1 MNFGNLLQQAQQ
13 MQRKVNKAKKEFDER
28 EFEFNSQDDLIVGK
42 MKGNLSISELH
53 IQDSLIQ
60 EDKENME
67 ALLIATIN
75 QAIENVSKERED
87 TLNKVTNV
95 ITNQFQAIGWIECT
109 TSSGSYFIG
118 DTEYYAYDE
127 LYWFVTDEGLGQ
139 YVRSSAIR
147 RNQGVVNLN

>member
-13 MQRKVNKAKKEFDER
+13 MQRKVNKVKKEFNER
-28 EFEFNSQDDLIVGK
+28 EFEFKSQDDYIVGK

-87 TLNKVTNV
+87 TLNKVTNGV
-95 ITNQFQAIGWIECT
+95 
-109 TSSGSYFIG
+109 
-118 DTEYYAYDE
+118 D
-127 LYWFVTDEGLGQ
+127 V
-139 YVRSSAIR
+139 SAF
-147 RNQGVVNLN
+147 L

>member
-13 MQRKVNKAKKEFDER
+13 MQRKVNKAKKEFNER
-28 EFEFNSQDDLIVGK
+28 EIEFKSQDDYIVGK

-87 TLNKVTNV
+87 TLNKVTNGV
-95 ITNQFQAIGWIECT
+95 
-109 TSSGSYFIG
+109 
-118 DTEYYAYDE
+118 D
-127 LYWFVTDEGLGQ
+127 V
-139 YVRSSAIR
+139 SAF
-147 RNQGVVNLN
+147 L

>member
-1 MNFGNLLQQAQQ
+1 MKENLNL
-13 MQRKVNKAKKEFDER
+13 KC
-28 EFEFNSQDDLIVGK
+28 QDDYIVGK

-87 TLNKVTNV
+87 TLNKVTNGV
-95 ITNQFQAIGWIECT
+95 
-109 TSSGSYFIG
+109 
-118 DTEYYAYDE
+118 D
-127 LYWFVTDEGLGQ
+127 V
-139 YVRSSAIR
+139 SAF
-147 RNQGVVNLN
+147 L

>member
-13 MQRKVNKAKKEFDER
+13 MQRKVNK
-28 EFEFNSQDDLIVGK
+28 GK

-87 TLNKVTNV
+87 TLNKVTNGV
-95 ITNQFQAIGWIECT
+95 
-109 TSSGSYFIG
+109 
-118 DTEYYAYDE
+118 D
-127 LYWFVTDEGLGQ
+127 V
-139 YVRSSAIR
+139 SAF
-147 RNQGVVNLN
+147 L